1 MDDSAET
8 VDCPPSAET
17 PTNDDDYADV
27 DKNDESS
34 SHNYT
39 NGNADDSSS
48 NNISTTLTRTNAKK
62 AQPLPSPSYE
72 TTTSEVTDFTKTSSN
87 TNPNPDKAAVKTS
100 EEKLTGQNVFEE
112 MVNAN
117 TFKGTLRAFK
127 KLCEALNLDPL
138 QHKQFYAK
146 LNSLVLTWRAKHLWA
161 KLSKRANEDV
171 YRKGNAAINTKV
183 LIIGAGPCGLRTAI
197 ECAFLGAKVVLIE
210 KRDAF
215 TRNNVLHLWDVV
227 IRDLNS
233 LGAKKLY
240 KKFCISSIDHISI
253 RQLQL
258 ILLKIALLLGVEIHH
273 SVAFED
279 VIAPDSA
286 IPQWRAKFNCQDPEV
301 QTRLNEYDF
310 DVLIGADGR
319 RNSFSDFKRYANRAK
334 LAIAITAN
342 FKNMHSNEE
351 NAVAEI
357 AGVTSYAKPEL
368 FRKLAGHDI
377 NLENIVYYKDAT
389 HYFIMTA
396 HKGSLLQRGVLL
408 ADHAETD
415 MLLSE
420 ANINQEEL
428 LKFAQ
433 EAAAIATS
441 NKLPLS
447 FAKNHYNQPDVAM
460 FDFTS
465 MYYAD
470 HAARIYKQNG
480 KFLLKILVGDSLIEP
495 FWPTGSGIGKGFL
508 SSMDAAWTVK
518 NWASGSCSVNQIIA
532 EHESCYKSLFSLL
545 SSDKLKAL
553 PSKHFYPL
561 DPFERYTSM
570 LAPSTR
576 DIKPLFLCDETPSSV
591 ESETEI
597 VAPDTLEPER
607 LLQWAQNL
615 LTGDGHNYSDFVI
628 IENLTSSWQDA
639 RGFAALI
646 HVFQPELISI
656 EKAKALTS
664 EELASVVFSKLQAF
678 GIYPSCSPSD
688 FCSEVPEQLSVLS
701 ILVPFYHR
709 FYDVLPAH
717 LLPKYNRILDSN
729 TEFMLPISNHVTKAN
744 DERRT
749 TRQNHKHTRSNAPHA
764 TTTVNTSKTE
774 DSLNIPIF
782 ARESS
787 SSAVGTPKTKHKHQR
802 AAKKLDLSENKWIES
817 LNDETIYQKSS
828 LGDKKSTRSRKA
840 RRSVGGAGD
849 LADYL
854 SDHSSSPSN
863 SPSKKAD
870 AEKVKCLYCKEDV
883 LMLDR
888 MLLEGHYFHRSC
900 FRCIYCKKVL
910 TERTYSYFKS
920 EDDPKTN
927 HFYCSTHHRWRT
939 EGYIGPPTSA
949 AEKLPGHNANS
960 AAPAKKKGLAALLTD
975 IPIQQAVKPVERI
988 TIEVSK
994 AQKVVKKELTEEE
1007 MSDFNY
1013 GPGYQTAENVSE
1025 VSSDEAS
1032 DAPNALLDSAV
1043 LSTDAFV
1050 NWREVYSAR
1059 KFLAGAKTANDDKH
1073 ADVPTQRVRKQVES
1087 EDDADNEGAT
1097 EIEDSDSS
1105 SSVNDSG
1112 TEVDMRDY
1120 RGSDGSNSATD
1131 DSSCMNTAQEL
1142 SDTEPKQKQ
1151 SPNKR
1156 KFKGV
1161 AKVKLPLSAT
1171 HVEDQDSE
1179 TEVENERN
1187 TSPRNVK
1194 RRRPRRPRPARERIT
1209 KINPALIRLKTE
1221 GQPEPISLDVLLG
1234 VNSNESV
1241 VKKKANSLHDISPEA
1256 PQPPSNIVHRR
1267 EVVKIRSNFLEAQ
1280 PKTETLP
1287 VSSNFGEQNKIA
1299 ESSKETVSV
1308 EPATNAA
1315 KNTEPKSPKH
1325 SETKPANTIADSEE
1339 IVKKTLDYI
1348 PASSTLTLM
1357 EQLDETYKDLKREA
1371 DLKEAAAKEPLK
1383 QVRIVTPTPEEN
1395 RKDKASP
1402 PVPAFDPRVN
1412 VENSVRKAL
1421 GSKTREEERRERKAK
1436 LADLK
1441 AMHFGVSGGPSSSK
1455 DLVPSTSANN
1465 SVSPVIS
1472 PVLPGPTSSV
1482 RVMKVTTYMSKEF
1495 TKLPGSS
1502 TVNIEK
1508 TVSNKVEI
1516 PIKIGTVVPKEAATI
1531 LLKQKAAEQTKKNES
1546 GETIEQ
1552 VKTVHSTATVKPL
1565 TGAGVKPAIIEGKGV
1580 LKPAIENCKN
1590 KDSSTTALPFREP
1603 RAIESSKCPGSHSR
1617 SASTSVAFP
1626 STALKSNSIGNAAL
1640 PARTRPLSL
1649 KPSEETSKTAV
1660 ADKLRNENLPGFQ
1673 SDSNDPKPEMSRS
1686 ISNVLDGQPQQ
1697 NVKHT
1702 KLNSTVKVMLFD
1714 PEKDRKES
1722 SKPRPILSYKDSVTK
1737 KSNQCLTDTELPD
1750 PGVLSDSA
1758 AAPTKSS
1765 KGGSLGFLKKFRS
1778 NFSSDKQSKLSKQRK
1793 GMKSTPALNEA
1804 ANYFDEPATTA
1815 DKKSKTLTAPS
1826 PSTSQGKDKKSFSD
1840 HFRMRS
1846 STLLKKSDMQSSPS
1860 GLPSKEMNKSD
1871 SNLGQKR
1878 TNTFSAADAN
1888 RKSGNKATVSPEVEE
1903 EFKVPSSK
1911 LKNEPSHE
1919 NVFEFSITESKSAE
1933 SSSSPV
1939 QVKNVEPEKVVPKK
1953 EEIKEDDQN
1962 VEGNNTTPTADEPP
1976 PVAPNMR
1983 RNTEVAEMLKNNRK
1997 ARQTKQREKI
2007 KQMQLKLGLKYLPGT
2022 LETKIDSIT
2031 DFCSG
2036 KRTPGVNK
2044 DLDDLYDEVAS
2055 TEKNL
2060 PYFKQTDL
2068 RRSMEKLADP
2078 RLQQSFELLLDDQS
2092 PIPIDSNLNGSADP
2106 ERDKELKQMEL
2117 IAKRLENVEH
2127 VNRCQNLERLARE
2140 IEEKEVVLQSVSE
2153 KGQAIEKELTD
2164 KKIKKKEKAEL
2175 TPKWIEV
2182 KEELEKV
2189 TADISE
2195 LAYAR
2200 EQLILEDRHYNLKQ
2214 EIRDLMSVPE
2224 GSKTEAQVE
2233 REKELLQEII
2243 QVVEDKNKL
2252 VENLESERLLDE
2264 QQSDGGMLAPDRKT
2278 RSLSSQR
2285 ANSTGTMRNKRKLK
2299 TIFKK

>member
-17 PTNDDDYADV
+17 LNESNYPETSSHNHTNGNVEYSNSNNLDSTTTTHADSEV
-27 DKNDESS
+27 NNSKCNSSNSS
-34 SHNYT
+34 SHPL
-39 NGNADDSSS
+39 D
-48 NNISTTLTRTNAKK
+48 KK
-62 AQPLPSPSYE
+62 AP
-72 TTTSEVTDFTKTSSN
+72 KT
-87 TNPNPDKAAVKTS
+87 PEEKM
-100 EEKLTGQNVFEE
+100 EKLTGQNVFEE

-127 KLCEALNLDPL
+127 KLCATLNLDPL
-138 QHKQFYAK
+138 QHKQFYAR
-146 LNSLVLTWRAKHLWA
+146 LSSLVLTWRAKHLWA
-161 KLSKRANEDV
+161 KLSKRAGEEV

-210 KRDAF
+210 KREAF

-279 VIAPDSA
+279 VLPPESTTT
-286 IPQWRAKFNCQDPEV
+286 PQWRAKFTCQDPEV
-301 QTRLNEYDF
+301 QTRLNDYEF

-319 RNSFSDFKRYANRAK
+319 RNSFSDFKRSANRAK

-368 FRKLAGHDI
+368 FRKLAAHDI

-396 HKGSLLQRGVLL
+396 HKSSLLQRGVLL
-408 ADHAETD
+408 ADHVETD
-415 MLLSE
+415 VLLSE

-470 HAARIYKQNG
+470 HAARIYKQCG

-508 SSMDAAWTVK
+508 SAMDAAWTVK

-570 LAPSTR
+570 LAPSAR
-576 DIKPLFLCDETPSSV
+576 DIKPLFICDDALGNV
-591 ESETEI
+591 ESEAEI
-597 VAPDTLEPER
+597 VAPETLEPEK
-607 LLQWAQNL
+607 LLQWVQNL
-615 LTGDGHNYSDFVI
+615 LSADSGRKYSDFVI
-628 IENLTSSWQDA
+628 IEDLTSSWQDA

-646 HVFQPELISI
+646 HVFQPELINI
-656 EKAKALTS
+656 EKAKALTA
-664 EELASVVFSKLQAF
+664 EELTSIVFTKLQAF
-678 GIYPSCSPSD
+678 GIYPSCNPLD
-688 FCSEVPEQLSVLS
+688 FCSDVPEQLSVLS

-709 FYDVLPAH
+709 FHDVLPAH
-717 LLPKYNRILDSN
+717 QLPKYNRILDSN

-744 DERRT
+744 DERRS
-749 TRQNHKHTRSNAPHA
+749 TRQNNRHTRNNAPH
-764 TTTVNTSKTE
+764 TTAPPVNTSKTE
-774 DSLNIPIF
+774 DNLNIPIF

-787 SSAVGTPKTKHKHQR
+787 SSAVGTPKAKHRHQR
-802 AAKKLDLSENKWIES
+802 PAKKLDLSDNKWIES
-817 LNDETIYQKSS
+817 LNDEPISRKSS
-828 LGDKKSTRSRKA
+828 QPDKKSTTSSQTRSA
-840 RRSVGGAGD
+840 RRSVGGVAD

-854 SDHSSSPSN
+854 SDNSSSPSN

-888 MLLEGHYFHRSC
+888 MLLETHFFHRSC

-920 EDDPKTN
+920 EDDPQTN

-960 AAPAKKKGLAALLTD
+960 VAPAAKKKSLASLLTD

-1013 GPGYQTAENVSE
+1013 GPGYQTAENVDE

-1059 KFLAGAKTANDDKH
+1059 KFLSGAKAAADDKH
-1073 ADVPTQRVRKQVES
+1073 SDVPAQRVRKQVES

-1097 EIEDSDSS
+1097 EVESSDSS
-1105 SSVNDSG
+1105 SGNDSG

-1120 RGSDGSNSATD
+1120 RGSDASNSASD
-1131 DSSCMNTAQEL
+1131 DSSCVNTAQEL
-1142 SDTEPKQKQ
+1142 SDSEARQKQ

-1156 KFKGV
+1156 KFKGA
-1161 AKVKLPLSAT
+1161 AKIKLPLSAT
-1171 HVEDQDSE
+1171 VVEDQDSE
-1179 TEVENERN
+1179 TELENERN

-1194 RRRPRRPRPARERIT
+1194 RRRARRPRPARERVT

-1221 GQPEPISLDVLLG
+1221 VQPEAISLDVLLG
-1234 VNSNESV
+1234 VGKNDNV
-1241 VKKKANSLHDISPEA
+1241 TQKKANSLDDISPDA

-1280 PKTETLP
+1280 PKAETLP
-1287 VSSNFGEQNKIA
+1287 VVTKLA
-1299 ESSKETVSV
+1299 
-1308 EPATNAA
+1308 EPATEEQSEKDSDVKKTADVAA
-1315 KNTEPKSPKH
+1315 ETEPKVRKT
-1325 SETKPANTIADSEE
+1325 SEAKSTATLVNNAE

-1357 EQLDETYKDLKREA
+1357 EQLDQTYKDWKKDAE
-1371 DLKEAAAKEPLK
+1371 LKEAAAKEPLK
-1383 QVRIVTPTPEEN
+1383 QVRIVTPPPEEV
-1395 RKDKASP
+1395 KSEKISP

-1436 LADLK
+1436 LAELK
-1441 AMHFGVSGGPSSSK
+1441 SMHFGGGGGAASSK
-1455 DLVPSTSANN
+1455 DLVPSTSSN
-1465 SVSPVIS
+1465 VTKVPPTFSPVI
-1472 PVLPGPTSSV
+1472 PGPTSSV
-1482 RVMKVTTYMSKEF
+1482 RTMKMTTYMSKEF

-1502 TVNIEK
+1502 TVNIDK
-1508 TVSNKVEI
+1508 AFSNKVEI
-1516 PIKIGTVVPKEAATI
+1516 PVKIGTVVPKEAATLI
-1531 LLKQKAAEQTKKNES
+1531 LKQTASEQTKKNES

-1552 VKTVHSTATVKPL
+1552 VRTLQSTANVKPPV
-1565 TGAGVKPAIIEGKGV
+1565 GAST
-1580 LKPAIENCKN
+1580 PAIESGKT
-1590 KDSSTTALPFREP
+1590 DSKGTSSSALPFREP
-1603 RAIESSKCPGSHSR
+1603 RAIESSKTGSHSR

-1626 STALKSNSIGNAAL
+1626 STALKSSNSGNAAL
-1640 PARTRPLSL
+1640 PAITRPLSL
-1649 KPSEETSKTAV
+1649 KPSDEVSNTASS
-1660 ADKLRNENLPGFQ
+1660 ADKKKDGSGFRSDTNDRKPG
-1673 SDSNDPKPEMSRS
+1673 EMSRS
-1686 ISNVLDGQPQQ
+1686 TSNVLDGQH

-1702 KLNSTVKVMLFD
+1702 KLNSTVKVTLFD
-1714 PEKDRKES
+1714 PPEKKES
-1722 SKPRPILSYKDSVTK
+1722 SRPRPILSYKDSATK

-1750 PGVLSDSA
+1750 AVLSDSA

-1765 KGGSLGFLKKFRS
+1765 KGSSLGFLKKFRS

-1793 GMKSTPALNEA
+1793 GMKSTPALNDA
-1804 ANYFDEPATTA
+1804 ANYLEESSPPPV
-1815 DKKSKTLTAPS
+1815 DKKSKTLTAQS
-1826 PSTSQGKDKKSFSD
+1826 PSASQGKDKKSFSD

-1846 STLLKKSDMQSSPS
+1846 STLLRKSDTQNSPS

-1878 TNTFSAADAN
+1878 SHTFSRGDSKK
-1888 RKSGNKATVSPEVEE
+1888 KSGSKSTLSPEMED
-1903 EFKVPSSK
+1903 FKASTPVVDK
-1911 LKNEPSHE
+1911 TDRHE
-1919 NVFEFSITESKSAE
+1919 DVFELALTESKTVE
-1933 SSSSPV
+1933 SLSSPGV
-1939 QVKNVEPEKVVPKK
+1939 VVGVLSGKQEEVPKS
-1953 EEIKEDDQN
+1953 EEEKKEDDQN

-1976 PVAPNMR
+1976 PVAPNTK
-1983 RNTEVAEMLKNNRK
+1983 RNNEAAEMLKSNRK

-2044 DLDDLYDEVAS
+2044 DLDDLYDEVAT

-2068 RRSMEKLADP
+2068 RRSMEKLTDP
-2078 RLQQSFELLLDDQS
+2078 RLQQSFELLLDDHS
-2092 PIPIDSNLNGSADP
+2092 PIPINSNLNGSADP

-2140 IEEKEVVLQSVSE
+2140 IEEKQVILQSVSG
-2153 KGQAIEKELTD
+2153 KGQVIEKELTD
-2164 KKIKKKEKAEL
+2164 KKLKKKEKAEL
-2175 TPKWIEV
+2175 TQKWVEI
-2182 KEELEKV
+2182 KEELERISGE
-2189 TADISE
+2189 ISE

-2224 GSKTEAQVE
+2224 DAKTEEQVE

-2264 QQSDGGMLAPDRKT
+2264 QQSDGGTLAPDRKT

-2285 ANSTGTMRNKRKLK
+2285 ASSTGTMRNKRKLK